1 MTTGEVGSLI
11 CTVVAVAAFASCAEF
26 AAPESDAGQGARL
39 VAGLCAV
46 ASVLA
51 MLAAILKRAG

>member
-1 MTTGEVGSLI
+1 MTIGEVGGLI
-11 CTVVAVAAFASCAEF
+11 YTVVAVAAFASAAEL
-26 AAPESDAGQGARL
+26 ASPESDAGQGARL

-51 MLAAILKRAG
+51 MLAAILSLTE